1 MLWDQGL
8 SSREGCRQ
16 SGRLPI
22 ERRPSLCQPHCP
34 SCCVPTLPGTP
45 RPGGAPQAQN
55 TQPKAGA
62 VASAPRPAPAEGR
75 SCSRARPPPVLYSV
89 GLGSRKRE
97 RQERVGRW
105 GFSIIHLLIPS
116 LSPINLESA
125 LTPTCSLCPHPI
137 HQDCPCYPGSTCRVK
152 NHFPQPVLP
161 WPHLCP
167 HRIHCS
173 GATTAA
179 CPFSR
184 LATQQPGEP
193 LRRWVRPQR
202 LSAQNPC
209 FPSLSR

>member
-1 MLWDQGL
+1 MPAVGQAPYRTETLTVPAP
-8 SSREGCRQ
+8 
-16 SGRLPI
+16 LPLL
-22 ERRPSLCQPHCP
+22 LCAHPAWH
-34 SCCVPTLPGTP
+34 
-45 RPGGAPQAQN
+45 
-55 TQPKAGA
+55 PKARRGPPGPEHSA
-62 VASAPRPAPAEGR
+62 QGGRCGFSTSASAGRGAELLQG
-75 SCSRARPPPVLYSV
+75 PPPPFLYSV